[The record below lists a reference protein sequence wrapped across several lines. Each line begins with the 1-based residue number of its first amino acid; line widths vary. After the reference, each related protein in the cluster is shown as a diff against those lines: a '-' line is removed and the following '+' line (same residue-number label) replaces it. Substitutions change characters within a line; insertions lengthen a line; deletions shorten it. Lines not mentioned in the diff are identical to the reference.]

1 MGLRAGFR
9 SAQSSGWHGTAWRM
23 GRATMRVLLVE
34 DHPALREMMTDHL
47 AQRGFAVDPVA
58 CAGDARAALATVSY
72 DGLILD
78 LGLPDGDGMAIL
90 RETRA
95 RATSGL
101 PTLLVTARDALED
114 RVRGLNAGADD
125 YIVKPFD
132 LPELEARLRAV
143 LRRSGPRAEL
153 TLCHGG
159 LAFDPAS
166 RQASLD
172 GVVLDLTRR
181 ETDLL
186 EQLLRAAGQVVKKGT
201 LEGRL
206 YSSGEP
212 VTANALEAAVSRLR
226 KRLAST
232 GAGVRVEAKR
242 GIGYRLVAG
251 DDAGGGPAASAGA

>member
-1 MGLRAGFR
+1 
-9 SAQSSGWHGTAWRM
+9 
-23 GRATMRVLLVE
+23 MRVLLVE

-132 LPELEARLRAV
+132 LVELEARLRAV
-143 LRRSGPRAEL
+143 LRRPGTRDSPSLRVGAL
-153 TLCHGG
+153 S
-159 LAFDPAS
+159 FDPAS
-166 RQASLD
+166 RQASVN
-172 GVVLDLTRR
+172 GVVLDLARR

-186 EQLLRAAGQVVKKGT
+186 EQLLRAVGRTVVKDA
-201 LEGRL
+201 LEERL
-206 YSSGEP
+206 YSFGES
-212 VTANALEAAVSRLR
+212 VTPNALEAVVSRLR
-226 KRLAST
+226 KRLANAA
-232 GAGVRVEAKR
+232 GGVRIETKR
-242 GIGYRLVAG
+242 GVGYRLVAG
-251 DDAGGGPAASAGA
+251 DGAGGGPAASAGA

>member
-1 MGLRAGFR
+1 
-9 SAQSSGWHGTAWRM
+9 
-23 GRATMRVLLVE
+23 MRVLLVE
-34 DHPALREMMTDHL
+34 YHPALREMVAGHL
-47 AQRGFAVDPVA
+47 ARRGFAVDTVA
-58 CAGDARAALATVSY
+58 CAREARAALAGVAY
-72 DGLILD
+72 DGLLLD
-78 LGLPDGDGMAIL
+78 LDLPDGDGMTVLSAV
-90 RETRA
+90 RA
-95 RATSGL
+95 GTAGNL
-101 PTLLVTARDALED
+101 PVLLVTARDALED
-114 RVRGLNAGADD
+114 RVQGLNAGADD